1 MFAFASN
8 FQKTML
14 QNVFQFRSPFR
25 KYSPHLV
32 AHSTWM
38 NLGLPQ
44 IITVILL
51 IATIIGTCQRV
62 SRSNLKIKPKY
73 YALTLKPRI
82 KFPPKI
88 KLKSDILT
96 HLYLSRLIA
105 LSGDIHP
112 NPGPYGR
119 PICPCGSCHQPVRN
133 RDKAILCEECNQWHH
148 IHCIGISQS
157 SYNSLINQSAFWLCD
172 HCGIPNITT
181 SPSRNEQSN
190 STNTWS
196 DSSMLSTP
204 TLHTSQ
210 NAGLIFVPNP
220 QNTSTPERHMK
231 TQGNTFK
238 GILINTNSVK
248 SIEKATQ
255 LKATIQYNNP
265 DIIFL
270 VETKLDANYA
280 TYSFLP
286 PNYEAIRKD
295 RSVHGGGVLIAFR
308 NSIVAEPLQNLGKK
322 KNSLCTKQMH
332 ILCIVLSTPK

>member
-1 MFAFASN
+1 
-8 FQKTML
+8 ML
-14 QNVFQFRSPFR
+14 QNVFQFRCPFR

-32 AHSTWM
+32 PHSTRI
-38 NLGLPQ
+38 NLGLTQ
-44 IITVILL
+44 IITVTLL
-51 IATIIGTCQRV
+51 IATIIGTCQRA

-73 YALTLKPRI
+73 YALTLNPRI

-88 KLKSDILT
+88 KFKSDIVT

-119 PICPCGSCHQPVRN
+119 PI
-133 RDKAILCEECNQWHH
+133 
-148 IHCIGISQS
+148 
-157 SYNSLINQSAFWLCD
+157 
-172 HCGIPNITT
+172 PNITS
-181 SPSRNEQSN
+181 SPSRNEQSI
-190 STNTWS
+190 STNTQS
-196 DSSMLSTP
+196 DSSTLTTP

-210 NAGLIFVPNP
+210 NAGLIFAPNP
-220 QNTSTPERHMK
+220 QNTSTPERHKK
-231 TQGNTFK
+231 TQGNTLK

-295 RSVHGGGVLIAFR
+295 RNVHGGGVLIAFR
-308 NSIVAEPLQNLGKK
+308 DNIVAEPLQNL
-322 KNSLCTKQMH
+322 NSNCEIIWTKIH
-332 ILCIVLSTPK
+332 FARNKCIYFASYYRPPNDHLQSLEALHDSLTKLYRSQKTPP